1 MNWYVLRD
9 FELDTSGGVYGKKG
23 GVSRKKDVQRAP
35 KQLSG

>member
-1 MNWYVLRD
+1 MRN

-23 GVSRKKDVQRAP
+23 GVSGKKNGQRVP